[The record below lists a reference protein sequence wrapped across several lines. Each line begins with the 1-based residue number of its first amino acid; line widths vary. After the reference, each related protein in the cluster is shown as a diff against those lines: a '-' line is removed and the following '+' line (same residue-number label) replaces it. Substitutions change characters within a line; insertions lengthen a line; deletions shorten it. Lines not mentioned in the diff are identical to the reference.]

1 MIENREIP
9 RARLL
14 AFWAILGVL
23 LAGAAVELVVVLEF
37 GFSHVA
43 SRPVD
48 YLVNHP
54 RLHHT
59 WRPNGQQQH
68 KEWIEEN
75 PSYPEPYTH
84 HYNTQ
89 GWLESYDVVP
99 QKPGGTYRIFYVGD
113 SFTEGTVPM
122 SQSVPS
128 LVETYLSSLELPEPL
143 RFEVINTGTSSY
155 SPILYYIL
163 VRYYLIHFA
172 PDLIV
177 VNIDMTDVFDD
188 AKYSATL
195 TLDERGDPWGVTP
208 SDAWG
213 AQLLDVGAGV
223 VEPSRSDRLR
233 RYLHE
238 KSYTYNFLL
247 ERIRHSAA
255 DPLQATAA
263 ARERDVRSRRWGWV
277 DMEWDERT
285 EEDVG
290 STLRTLGALADFCK
304 NHDIKLLLTGVP
316 HFRQFP
322 KDASG
327 KTEWSLRPHRE
338 IERVAREHGV
348 QYLDS
353 QAFLAPQI
361 AGSERTAFY
370 YRRDMHFNPRGY
382 DAWAR
387 AHMEALGDPA
397 RGLLP
402 EEAYLP

>member
-1 MIENREIP
+1 VTENREIP

-14 AFWAILGVL
+14 AFWAVLGL
-23 LAGAAVELVVVLEF
+23 LLTGAVVALVVVLEF

-43 SRPVD
+43 TRPVD
-48 YLVNHP
+48 HLAKHP

-59 WRPNGQQQH
+59 WRPNGTQEH

-84 HYNTQ
+84 RYNAQ
-89 GWLESYDVVP
+89 GWLESYDVIP
-99 QKPGGTYRIFYVGD
+99 QKPVGTYRIFYVGD

-128 LVETYLSSLELPEPL
+128 LVETYLNSLEPPEPL

-163 VRYYLIHFA
+163 VRYFLIHFA

-177 VNIDMTDVFDD
+177 VNVDMTDVFDD
-188 AKYSATL
+188 AKYDATL
-195 TLDERGDPWGVTP
+195 TLDELGDPWGVAP

-213 AQLLDVGAGV
+213 AQLLDIGAGV
-223 VEPSRSDRLR
+223 VEPHFLDRLR

-247 ERIRHSAA
+247 ERVRRSAA
-255 DPLQATAA
+255 GPPEATGA
-263 ARERDVRSRRWGWV
+263 AREPGIRSQRWGWV
-277 DMEWDERT
+277 QMEWDERT
-285 EEDVG
+285 AEEVE
-290 STLRTLGALADFCK
+290 STLRTLGALADFCS
-304 NHDIKLLLTGVP
+304 NHDIRLLLTGVP
-316 HFRQFP
+316 HYRQFP

-327 KTEWSLRPHRE
+327 KTEWSLRPHKE
-338 IERVAREHGV
+338 IERVASERGV

-353 QAFLAPQI
+353 QAFLAPLI
-361 AGSERTAFY
+361 AGSEQTAFY
-370 YRRDMHFNPRGY
+370 YKRDMHFNPSGY
-382 DAWAR
+382 GAWAR
-387 AHMEALGDPA
+387 AHIEALGDPA
-397 RGLLP
+397 RGLQ
-402 EEAYLP
+402 EAYLP